1 MTTTSNISAK
11 TKNVGEYSITD
22 EISNFGGIVLNSI
35 TSGNIS
41 LTFWDKTEE
50 TTQGTNSQ
58 WALLKI
64 PVTNL
69 TEDEV
74 VPEPKITP
82 FYWNSSTDNSVYI
95 DERDDKGNIINASI
109 KGHIELEN
117 DLPNDTFKAANVSGV
132 NDRDPKV
139 SGKIKLEGIVY
150 DNVRLKNITF
160 NGTDAGN
167 VVGTY
172 DGGQWTAEG
181 SLPTGVISFA
191 AEDIELS
198 QNGHYVKYEMVINTE
213 ILNPSSP
220 VVSDK
225 GITVG
230 AIDWKS
236 NVSGASSTKTNG
248 ITQEINGDT
257 YNTGTTNY
265 YRMDVV
271 PYVTEITT
279 SLSDFNRDAPS
290 TFARTAKGK
299 YVVKENA
306 DIVLKGYNLGTT
318 PTVTLNGT
326 AASETITDTTY
337 TFTTS
342 EKTTVVLECGG
353 QNYFYSIDI
362 AF

>member
-1 MTTTSNISAK
+1 M
-11 TKNVGEYSITD
+11 
-22 EISNFGGIVLNSI
+22 
-35 TSGNIS
+35 
-41 LTFWDKTEE
+41 
-50 TTQGTNSQ
+50 
-58 WALLKI
+58 LKI

-69 TEDEV
+69 TEDKV

-95 DERDDKGNIINASI
+95 DGGI

-160 NGTDAGN
+160 NGTADGN

-172 DGGQWTAEG
+172 TGGKWTAEG

-271 PYVTEITT
+271 PYVTEVTT
-279 SLSDFNRDAPS
+279 SLSDFNRGAPS

-306 DIVLKGYNLGTT
+306 DIVLKGYNLGTA

-326 AASETITDTTY
+326 SLTKS
-337 TFTTS
+337 TS
-342 EKTTVVLECGG
+342 TNVGSSAKSGALSVSVNG
-353 QNYFYSIDI
+353 I
-362 AF
+362 